1 MVYKKKIALITGI
14 TGQDGSYLAEF
25 LLKKKY
31 IVHGII
37 RRSSSFNTNRIE
49 HLYQRPFK
57 KNKNLILHYGDLL
70 DSNSINQ
77 LIIKILPDEIYNL
90 AAQSHVAVSFDLPV
104 YTSQVNAIGVLN
116 ILESIRGLIKK
127 KKIKLYQASTS
138 ELFGQSKKK
147 SQDELTPFY
156 PKSPYATSKL
166 FACWSVRNYRE
177 SYNIFACNGFLFN
190 HESPRRGGTFV
201 TKKIINSLCNIK
213 KGSKEKLFLGNLYS
227 LRDWGHA
234 KDYVEAMWLMMQ
246 NSIPEDFVVSTGKQ
260 ITVKK
265 FLEIVCA
272 KLDIKIKWKGSG
284 FNEKGYWNNKCI
296 VSVNSRYFRPN
307 EVNSLKGNSNK
318 IFNKLGFKPK
328 ITLDDLIEDMIQD
341 QINS

>member
-1 MVYKKKIALITGI
+1 MKRKIALITGI

-25 LLKKKY
+25 LLSKNY

-49 HLYQRPFK
+49 HLYQDPFK
-57 KNKNLILHYGDLL
+57 KNKNLILHYGDLI
-70 DSNSINQ
+70 DSTAINQ
-77 LIIKILPDEIYNL
+77 LISKTLPDEIYNL

-116 ILESIRGLIKK
+116 ILESIKGLIKK

-138 ELFGQSKKK
+138 ELFGQSKK
-147 SQDELTPFY
+147 SFQDENTNFY

-166 FACWSVRNYRE
+166 FACWSIRNYRE
-177 SYNIFACNGFLFN
+177 SYGIFACNGFLFN

-201 TKKIINSLCNIK
+201 TQKIINSLCKIK
-213 KGSKEKLFLGNLYS
+213 NGSKEKLFLGNLYAM
-227 LRDWGHA
+227 RDWGHA
-234 KDYVEAMWLMMQ
+234 RDYVEAMWLMMQ

-260 ITVKK
+260 INVKK
-265 FLEIVCA
+265 FLEIVSK
-272 KLDIKIKWKGSG
+272 KLDIQIKWKGKG
-284 FNEKGYWNNKCI
+284 LNEKGYWNNRCI
-296 VSVNSRYFRPN
+296 VTVNSRYFRPN
-307 EVNSLKGNSNK
+307 EVNSLKGNSKK

-328 ITLDDLIEDMIQD
+328 TSLNDLIDEMIYD
-341 QINS
+341 QINKLK

>member
-1 MVYKKKIALITGI
+1 M
-14 TGQDGSYLAEF
+14 
-25 LLKKKY
+25 
-31 IVHGII
+31 
-37 RRSSSFNTNRIE
+37 
-49 HLYQRPFK
+49 
-57 KNKNLILHYGDLL
+57 
-70 DSNSINQ
+70 
-77 LIIKILPDEIYNL
+77 
-90 AAQSHVAVSFDLPV
+90 
-104 YTSQVNAIGVLN
+104 
-116 ILESIRGLIKK
+116 
-127 KKIKLYQASTS
+127 
-138 ELFGQSKKK
+138 
-147 SQDELTPFY
+147 
-156 PKSPYATSKL
+156 
-166 FACWSVRNYRE
+166 
-177 SYNIFACNGFLFN
+177 
-190 HESPRRGGTFV
+190 
-201 TKKIINSLCNIK
+201 
-213 KGSKEKLFLGNLYS
+213 
-227 LRDWGHA
+227 RDWGHA

>member
-77 LIIKILPDEIYNL
+77 LLIKILPDEIYNL